1 MTMHLLPPMYS
12 TTGRRKGKVKYRSAE
27 AKRQA
32 EQLERDWQ
40 ALKGR
45 HGVTDTPKKK
55 STPAVTLPTTGRSHV
70 RANETVPSLK
80 SWDTGAVTVKQS
92 QQYTGTKIL
101 GIGTMHKSN
110 AVPIFSDEEA
120 HDIAKMRR

>member
-12 TTGRRKGKVKYRSAE
+12 TTGRKRGKTKYRSAE

-32 EQLERDWQ
+32 EQLEREWA
-40 ALKGR
+40 ALKAR
-45 HGVTDTPKKK
+45 HGATDNKRKVA
-55 STPAVTLPTTGRSHV
+55 PAAVRLPTQGTTHTRT
-70 RANETVPSLK
+70 NQTVPSLR
-80 SWDTGAVTVKQS
+80 SWDTGAATVKQS

-110 AVPIFSDEEA
+110 AVPIFTNEEA
-120 HDIAKMRR
+120 ESIASMRR

>member
-12 TTGRRKGKVKYRSAE
+12 TTGRKRGKTKYRSAE

-32 EQLERDWQ
+32 EQLEREWA
-40 ALKGR
+40 ALKSR
-45 HGVTDTPKKK
+45 HGVTDTKRKAA
-55 STPAVTLPTTGRSHV
+55 PAAVRLPTQGPAHTRTND
-70 RANETVPSLK
+70 AVPSLR
-80 SWDTGAVTVKQS
+80 SWDTGAATVKQS

-110 AVPIFSDEEA
+110 AVPIFTNEEA
-120 HDIAKMRR
+120 ESIANMRR